1 MRFNRR
7 SVMVAIVVV
16 VFLATSALCIH
27 QFTSQEGEITKLTW
41 NRSDGFI
48 GLNEKLTIESDG
60 SATYKSNLFGN
71 GELDLTEPEFKDL
84 LSLLKEVSFFALDNS
99 YDAKPGTADYFSYR
113 LTVQTTSDE
122 KTVEWVDGWASEKTL
137 PRGLEEVQIHIQ
149 SVIEKIHLKI
159 GVSKEAGNRAIEI
172 AKNFVI
178 QAPTFKY
185 DGILDTLNVTD
196 SKILESFPV
205 QYVITLTFDSRHAGY
220 GNREGQILAQVI
232 TPHIAVVKVVNDNVI
247 SAIIDNKWD
256 ELNQESIR

>member
-1 MRFNRR
+1 MSLNRR
-7 SVMVAIVVV
+7 MVMVAIVIV
-16 VFLATSALCIH
+16 VFLVISVLYIH
-27 QFTSQEGEITKLTW
+27 QFSPLEGEVTKLTW
-41 NRSDGFI
+41 NRSGGFM
-48 GLNEKLTIESDG
+48 GVNEELTLKYDG
-60 SATYKSNLFGN
+60 SVTYKSNLFGD

-99 YDAKPGTADYFSYR
+99 YDAKLDTADYFSYR

-122 KTVEWVDGWASEKTL
+122 KTVEWVDNWASDKTL

-149 SVIEKIHLKI
+149 SIIEKIHLKI
-159 GVSKEAGNRAIEI
+159 GVSKETSKRAIEI
-172 AKNFVI
+172 AKNFTV

-205 QYVITLTFDSRHAGY
+205 QYVITLTFDSTHAGY

-232 TPHIAVVKVVNDNVI
+232 TPHIAVVKVENGNVI